1 MKKSDDDY
9 SDEELDL
16 LLANREREDGGDDEE
31 EEETD
36 EEKGTSA
43 GSHASLP
50 VSGDNDGLG
59 RGRGRGRGRESGPRQ
74 SSGGVGRWVSLAC
87 GALGT
92 ARHALE
98 SAAGNTTAVAT
109 AAAVRTARR
118 VAATPRSVLYLI
130 L

>member
-1 MKKSDDDY
+1 MKKSVDDY

-50 VSGDNDGLG
+50 VSGDNDGL
-59 RGRGRGRGRESGPRQ
+59 GRGRGRGRESGPRQ